1 MMMYLLYAMYMTY
14 SCHCCAFLEFD
25 VIRRKFL
32 AHTANN
38 RLRKFSREIFYCVAI
53 TITRNMCAENLL
65 LEFDGVREF
74 FLSLNKIL
82 LASGRLQA
90 AKEMKT
96 RNFTILSIF
105 SAAISKI

>member
-1 MMMYLLYAMYMTY
+1 MYMTY

-32 AHTANN
+32 AHTENN

-65 LEFDGVREF
+65 LEFDEVREF
-74 FLSLNKIL
+74 FSLLKQDLIGEWSVAGSKRDENK
-82 LASGRLQA
+82 
-90 AKEMKT
+90 KFH
-96 RNFTILSIF
+96 NFIHF
-105 SAAISKI
+105 